1 MREGLLSLMSFWNHP
16 SNNLGLYIMNWHLH
30 FNLSHDW
37 RMINKKKS
45 LYIFFFS
52 LYIFNYIV
60 FVTDLEMPW

>member
-1 MREGLLSLMSFWNHP
+1 
-16 SNNLGLYIMNWHLH
+16 
-30 FNLSHDW
+30 
-37 RMINKKKS
+37 MINKKKS